1 MRDENNGAAGFA
13 ADIRQQLL
21 HDDSGLRVKR
31 SERLVHQQNFRLVG
45 QRSGDGRSLLHAA
58 GELIREGGF
67 KTVQPDKPDIFHG
80 SFRAFLLGNAAHFK
94 PEFYVLQ
101 HSQPGEEAISLKDH
115 SSVLPGPA
123 DFFSRH
129 IDAALCR
136 LVKPAE
142 DVEQGGFSAARRAYY
157 DDEFSFL
164 YGKGDVVKR
173 EYRTVL
179 PVKSSGNVFCSEFFH
194 VASVAQPPVP
204 RHQYPGQKTEQ
215 EVRREADKADHQQAH
230 ENHIRCEEALAL

>member
-1 MRDENNGAAGFA
+1 MTQEEKALPLTELEVTVEGLLP
-13 ADIRQQLL
+13 RQ
-21 HDDSGLRVKR
+21 
-31 SERLVHQQNFRLVG
+31 
-45 QRSGDGRSLLHAA
+45 
-58 GELIREGGF
+58 
-67 KTVQPDKPDIFHG
+67 
-80 SFRAFLLGNAAHFK
+80 
-94 PEFYVLQ
+94 
-101 HSQPGEEAISLKDH
+101 
-115 SSVLPGPA
+115 
-123 DFFSRH
+123 SR
-129 IDAALCR
+129 
-136 LVKPAE
+136 
-142 DVEQGGFSAARRAYY
+142 AARRAYY